1 MRRIILRRAAVVLL
15 LVLVAAACG
24 DDDEELVA
32 EGGVLTRVQAR
43 DAVSRAMPEVEDL
56 PGSGWRLTAEDDFDE
71 DDNDE
76 FSSQTEAEPACAE
89 VRALEGFGKIFSDG
103 DEEGEEEDWL
113 ARGQREFER
122 SSAGQA
128 IPMTVEVE
136 VEVSDA
142 AQAGAFAGLM
152 EQFMEGDAF
161 QSCFVAVMETVFSEA
176 AGGGEVEITARDVS
190 SNPGDGM
197 AFGFD
202 MIMSMAGVEFDMAME
217 FHFWTREGAQVTTM
231 VAGPRE
237 ELERSFVDDV
247 LSAVDARVSAA
258 VDV

>member
-24 DDDEELVA
+24 DDDEGLVA

-43 DAVSRAMPEVEDL
+43 DAASRAMPRVEDL
-56 PGSGWRLTAEDDFDE
+56 PGGGWRLTAEDDFDE

-76 FSSQTEAEPACAE
+76 FSFQTETEPACAE
-89 VRALEGFGKIFSDG
+89 VRVLEGFLKMFG
-103 DEEGEEEDWL
+103 DEEEEEDWL

-142 AQAGAFAGLM
+142 AQTGVFAGLM
-152 EQFMEGDAF
+152 KQFMEGDAF
-161 QSCFVAVMETVFSEA
+161 QSCFAAVMETEFSEA

-190 SNPGDGM
+190 STPGDGM
-197 AFGFD
+197 AFGVD
-202 MIMSMAGVEFDMAME
+202 IHMSMAGVDFDMAVE
-217 FHFWTREGAQVTTM
+217 SHLWTREGAQVTTV